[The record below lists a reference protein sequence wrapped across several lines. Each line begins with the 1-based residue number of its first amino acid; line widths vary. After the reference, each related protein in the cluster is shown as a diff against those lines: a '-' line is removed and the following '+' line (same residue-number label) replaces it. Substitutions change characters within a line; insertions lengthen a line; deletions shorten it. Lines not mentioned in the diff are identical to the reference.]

1 MSPEPTRCVVHLDV
15 HHIAILASFSAL
27 ELRIAN
33 YTLMPCQYLFHF
45 KVRGSTHSTLT
56 DPGDL
61 LGSEDG
67 YEDPF
72 FAREVDMGGLIRT
85 GTVPLQKEASDAVVP
100 NIFQDHRFFLCSHQN
115 HFLHRHFFLLALQV
129 PWVPVETLL
138 AIVSFSSSFIYQVW
152 QPPTNCSP

>member
-1 MSPEPTRCVVHLDV
+1 MSVLP
-15 HHIAILASFSAL
+15 S
-27 ELRIAN
+27 
-33 YTLMPCQYLFHF
+33 F
-45 KVRGSTHSTLT
+45 KVSGSTHSTLT

-100 NIFQDHRFFLCSHQN
+100 NIYSKIIGSFCVEEECNVTGFSRQN
-115 HFLHRHFFLLALQV
+115 HFLHRHFFLLG
-129 PWVPVETLL
+129 
-138 AIVSFSSSFIYQVW
+138 SS
-152 QPPTNCSP
+152 